1 MISEPGNVHTVF
13 LKLQYFFPDDICM
26 GWLHAAIE
34 EFDANEDLIKDLI
47 HKINRKDWPGKI
59 EAKKF
64 LRHLNDVF

>member
-1 MISEPGNVHTVF
+1 
-13 LKLQYFFPDDICM
+13 M